1 MNDSSRHLLTALE
14 STIHDLRARAHV
26 GGPLIT
32 RFKHVQDTKAYLGNR
47 AARRRFRR
55 LSHRARKLL
64 RSEVLGTGPGCG
76 WPLCAALVKRAP

>member
-1 MNDSSRHLLTALE
+1 MNDSSRYLLTALE

-26 GGPLIT
+26 GGERADPAQ
-32 RFKHVQDTKAYLGNR
+32 RGKAYLGNR
-47 AARRRFRR
+47 ATRRRFRR

-64 RSEVLGTGPGCG
+64 RPEVLGTGPACG